1 MAEFKMSAQLQA
13 LITKKEEAEKKQAEK
28 RVNIEALNETQQV
41 LLAKK
46 SNELQEVIN
55 KYAAD
60 PSEKLETQLTELE
73 KEVAQLQAKVA
84 SARNRSSTVFS
95 ADTSAIRS
103 LKNQIDN
110 LAEAEYIAHYNK
122 NKDELYTKIGDAKN
136 AYLNALAQLHD
147 LKRST
152 NLGYMRITGAES
164 TLVGLNE
171 SDFFYSSGT
180 YRPLGITDK
189 EITDALKNGESKDN
203 WDRPY
208 VNQLNN

>member
-1 MAEFKMSAQLQA
+1 MTEFKMSAQLQA
-13 LITKKEEAEKKQAEK
+13 LIANKEEAEKKQAEK

-55 KYAAD
+55 KYAED
-60 PSEKLETQLTELE
+60 PNEELEVKLTELE

-95 ADTSAIRS
+95 ADTSVIRS
-103 LKNQIDN
+103 LKNQIDT
-110 LAEAEYIAHYNK
+110 LAEAEYMAHYNK